1 LKDVN
6 SSPQTTG
13 NIVLVGA
20 DELRTA
26 CSKAFQ
32 CAGTPKRDADLA
44 AESLVDSNLR
54 GIDTHGVIRLA
65 KYVRGLKKG
74 TINPRPKVKVTHSA
88 LATIQIDGDNGLG
101 SVVASRAMREL
112 IRLCKRTGVAA
123 VGIHSSNHY
132 GTVSYYLL
140 KAAAQGLI
148 GIGFVHGES
157 LQAPFGGTE
166 PFFGTNPLAFVFPA
180 PGTPIVVDFAT
191 SATTFGRI
199 MQARALERSLP
210 EGTALDKQGN
220 ATTDPSQAV
229 RILPAAGHK
238 GYGLALA
245 VEVFS
250 AILNGCPFGPHVPPV
265 FRDDIEEPGRLGH
278 FFLAIDPRFF
288 CGIDP
293 FSAGIGRMVREL
305 HESKPA
311 PGFETVM
318 VPGEPENRT
327 YTERIRLGIPLSPDL
342 WDTIQRLA
350 CT

>member
-1 LKDVN
+1 M
-6 SSPQTTG
+6 
-13 NIVLVGA
+13 
-20 DELRTA
+20 A

-32 CAGTPKRDADLA
+32 CARTPKRDADLA
-44 AESLVDSNLR
+44 AESLVDANLR

-74 TINPRPKVKVTHSA
+74 SINPRPKVKVTRSA
-88 LATIQIDGDNGLG
+88 PATIQVDGDNGIG
-101 SVVASRAMREL
+101 SVVASRAMEEL
-112 IRLCKRTGVAA
+112 IKLCKRTGVAA

-157 LQAPFGGTE
+157 LQVPFGGTE
-166 PFFGTNPLAFVFPA
+166 PFFGTNPLAFAFPA
-180 PGTPIVVDFAT
+180 PSAPVVVDFAT
-191 SATTFGRI
+191 SATTFGKI
-199 MQARALERSLP
+199 VQARALKRELP
-210 EGTALDKQGN
+210 EGTALDKKGN
-220 ATTDPSQAV
+220 ATIDPDHAA

-265 FRDDIEEPGRLGH
+265 FRDDIEAPGKLGH
-278 FFLAIDPRFF
+278 FFLAIDPRCF
-288 CGIDP
+288 CGMEM
-293 FSAGIGRMVREL
+293 FSAEIERMTREL
-305 HESKPA
+305 HDSKPA
-311 PGFETVM
+311 PGYEAVM

-327 YTERIRLGIPLSPDL
+327 YAERIRSGVPLASEL

-350 CT
+350 CG

>member
-13 NIVLVGA
+13 NTVLVA
-20 DELRTA
+20 AAALRTA

-32 CAGTPKRDADLA
+32 CAGTPERDADVA
-44 AESLVDSNLR
+44 ADSLVDSNLR

-74 TINPRPKVKVTHSA
+74 TINPRPEVKVTHSA
-88 LATIQIDGDNGLG
+88 LATIQVDGDNGLG

-112 IRLCKRTGVAA
+112 ITLCKRTGVAA

-140 KAAAQGLI
+140 EAAAQGLI
-148 GIGFVHGES
+148 GMGFVHGES
-157 LQAPFGGTE
+157 LQVPFGGTE

-180 PGTPIVVDFAT
+180 PGAPIVVDFAT

-199 MQARALERSLP
+199 MQAKALGRILP

-220 ATTDPSQAV
+220 ATNDPSEAV

-250 AILNGCPFGPHVPPV
+250 AILNGSPFGPHVPPV
-265 FRDDIEEPGRLGH
+265 FRDDIEEPGKLGH

-288 CGIDP
+288 CGTDL
-293 FSAGIGRMVREL
+293 FSAEIGRMTREL
-305 HESKPA
+305 HDSKPA

-327 YTERIRLGIPLSPDL
+327 YADRVRLGIPLSSDL
-342 WDTIQRLA
+342 WETIKKLA
-350 CT
+350 CA